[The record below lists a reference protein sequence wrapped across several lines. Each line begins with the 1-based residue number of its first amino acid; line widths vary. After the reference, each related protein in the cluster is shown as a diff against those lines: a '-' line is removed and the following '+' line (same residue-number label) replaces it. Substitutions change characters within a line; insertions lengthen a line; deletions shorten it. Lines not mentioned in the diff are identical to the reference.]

1 MSQCWY
7 GNKEEEQL
15 ISDHELCILPH
26 CAFLPTLNM
35 PLCAGWNRLNS
46 DYIYIEFNHVSL
58 LASAFLSLLIFPLF
72 SYHHLFFSFSSG
84 PVLLLL
90 LLPLSY
96 FIAFLCCFYTS
107 LLLLHCIYLFMWDCL
122 VWLYI
127 TWLSYTLIH
136 DDKNTHQWKII
147 GCLAFRKVQS

>member
-15 ISDHELCILPH
+15 ISDHELCVLPH

-72 SYHHLFFSFSSG
+72 SYRHLFFSFSSG

-96 FIAFLCCFYTS
+96 FIAFLCCFYTYLSTTS
-107 LLLLHCIYLFMWDCL
+107 LHLPLYVGLFGVTVHNVTLLYPH
-122 VWLYI
+122 
-127 TWLSYTLIH
+127 S
-136 DDKNTHQWKII
+136 
-147 GCLAFRKVQS
+147 